1 MLASGLWRKL
11 PANDDTDW
19 LMLPYSARGLY
30 LQLWRKLDDDG
41 RLDLGR
47 YGLRGVC
54 AHVGTPSDWPVIQPD
69 LNLLIES
76 GAVLFNE
83 QTSTLELPDFKA
95 AQGAYVCS
103 PEAERKRKAREQERT
118 KPDTGRTCP
127 DASRTSHTEVEREEK
142 RREEEAPE
150 VAGKPSLDPRPPV
163 EPVSL
168 PDQPTSKPA
177 NLPPRSGPAPD
188 ATPRTRAREP
198 EAVEP
203 KQIALLSDADKRP
216 APPRQ
221 KRASDSEGKTTP
233 VWLAYARAYQKRYG
247 VEPVRNA
254 KVSGQLAQM
263 VAQIGVEKSMAVA
276 SYFPSHNKA
285 YYVQRYHSVGVMVAD
300 AQGLLTEI
308 ETGRKVNA
316 ETARRNEKT
325 DANEDVYA
333 AVEARLFGNKST
345 EPEDIECRADD
356 EGRR

>member
-221 KRASDSEGKTTP
+221 KRASDPAPTTV
-233 VWLAYARAYQKRYG
+233 VWLTYSRAYHKRYG

-254 KVSGQLAQM
+254 KVNGQLSQLVSQLGAEEAID
-263 VAQIGVEKSMAVA
+263 VAAFYLTHDGAFYKQQAHE
-276 SYFPSHNKA
+276 
-285 YYVQRYHSVGVMVAD
+285 VGLMLRD
-300 AQGLLTEI
+300 AQKLRTELR
-308 ETGRKVNA
+308 TGKQISERPGFVPTVKPFDRNDILSQM
-316 ETARRNEKT
+316 TRRP
-325 DANEDVYA
+325 
-333 AVEARLFGNKST
+333 S
-345 EPEDIECRADD
+345 
-356 EGRR
+356 